1 MKRRGAKHTPGELH
15 LLRQVK
21 KVFSEKRD
29 KKLVKAV
36 MDELKIC
43 RASFYK
49 YARGEDLPRMEV
61 LRAAK
66 EKWKVDWELID
77 VSQITETKPIESPE
91 QYVLSF
97 LQEVRNEDVQIT
109 KIGPKGERVLQV
121 TLNIRFPGA

>member
-1 MKRRGAKHTPGELH
+1 MKRTGPNHTPGEKH
-15 LLRQVK
+15 LLAQVARVFTDK
-21 KVFSEKRD
+21 KD

-36 MDELKIC
+36 MDELGIC

-77 VSQITETKPIESPE
+77 VTRITEKKPIESPE

-97 LQEVRNEDVQIT
+97 LQEIRNEDVQVT
-109 KIGPKGERVLQV
+109 KIGPKGEKILQV
-121 TLNIRFPGA
+121 TLNIRFPR